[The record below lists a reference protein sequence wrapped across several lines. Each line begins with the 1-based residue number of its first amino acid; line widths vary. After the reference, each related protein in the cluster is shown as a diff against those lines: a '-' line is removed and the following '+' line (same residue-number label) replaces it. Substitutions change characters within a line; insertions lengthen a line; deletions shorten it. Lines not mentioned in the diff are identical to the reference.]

1 MATSPEAAMATM
13 VASLREKTGK
23 TLEQWVALVGTSGKV
38 KHGEIVAWLKS
49 EHGVTHGY
57 ANLIA
62 HSALESDAGSV
73 AAGGTDLVEA
83 QYAGAKAG
91 LRPIYDRLIAR
102 IEAFG
107 PDVDVSPKKAY
118 VSVRRSKQF
127 AILQPSTASRLD
139 VGLNLKGV
147 PAQGRLEPSGSF
159 NAMVSHRVRVEREGD
174 VDTELV
180 AWLKQAYD
188 AS

>member
-1 MATSPEAAMATM
+1 MATNPDAAMAAM
-13 VASLREKTGK
+13 VASLKEKTGK
-23 TLEQWVALVGTSGKV
+23 TVEQWVALVGSSGKA

-49 EHGVTHGY
+49 AHGVTHGY

-62 HSALESDAGSV
+62 HSALKSDAVSV

-91 LRPIYDRLIAR
+91 LRPFYDRLIAR

-118 VSVRRSKQF
+118 VSIRRSKQF

-139 VGLNLKGV
+139 VGINLKGV

-174 VDTELV
+174 VDGELV